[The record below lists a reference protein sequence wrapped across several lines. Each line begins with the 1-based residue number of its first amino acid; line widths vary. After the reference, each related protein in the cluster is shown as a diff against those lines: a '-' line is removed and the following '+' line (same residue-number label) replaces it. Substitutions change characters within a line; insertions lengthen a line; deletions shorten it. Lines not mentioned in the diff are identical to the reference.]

1 MTDIEQRARDA
12 LNAAYGYLCY
22 VATRREDNHDIEAMC
37 REIEAH
43 DATKAEL
50 ADFKR
55 EVSEAV
61 KAFANVSWTPDTCKA
76 QWNALV
82 RFIQPDPVKVD
93 PLLIEARKM
102 LAEDLQNGHFDFF
115 QQGVMMKSGAGRDA
129 IMAGVFDNN
138 FYLSRYLQALKRGL
152 TITEGDAK

>member
-1 MTDIEQRARDA
+1 MDIEQRARDA

-22 VATRREDNHDIEAMC
+22 VATRREDDDDIEAMC

-55 EVSEAV
+55 EVSEAAKRLLAIV
-61 KAFANVSWTPDTCKA
+61 RLERPWLQSDADQFAC
-76 QWNALV
+76 
-82 RFIQPDPVKVD
+82 FIQPDPVKID
-93 PLLIEARKM
+93 PLAEALNEAADNSG
-102 LAEDLQNGHFDFF
+102 LADEDF
-115 QQGVMMKSGAGRDA
+115 AR
-129 IMAGVFDNN
+129 
-138 FYLSRYLQALKRGL
+138 ALRAALAKRGL

>member
-1 MTDIEQRARDA
+1 MSDIEQRAWDA
-12 LNAAYGYLCY
+12 LIKAKKEEGDYLIPHKYC
-22 VATRREDNHDIEAMC
+22 VKAMC

-55 EVSEAV
+55 EVSDAV
-61 KAFANVSWTPDTCKA
+61 KELLTWASFDTPFVRHRLD
-76 QWNALV
+76 

-93 PLLIEARKM
+93 PLVEALRDWSEIDM
-102 LAEDLQNGHFDFF
+102 GFVEAESLRAALA
-115 QQGVMMKSGAGRDA
+115 
-129 IMAGVFDNN
+129 
-138 FYLSRYLQALKRGL
+138 KRGL

>member
-1 MTDIEQRARDA
+1 MTDIEQRARAA
-12 LNAAYGYLCY
+12 LNEAHGGIVWLPHD
-22 VATRREDNHDIEAMC
+22 TREIHPTIEAMC

-55 EVSEAV
+55 EVSDAV
-61 KAFANVSWTPDTCKA
+61 KFDIANYDGLTFPRLS
-76 QWNALV
+76 

-93 PLLIEARKM
+93 PLVEAF
-102 LAEDLQNGHFDFF
+102 EEC
-115 QQGVMMKSGAGRDA
+115 AGRVD
-129 IMAGVFDNN
+129 
-138 FYLSRYLQALKRGL
+138 LRYGETQNQFRARCIREALAKRNL